1 MHGVALTASGKGTAN
16 NIQRMQ
22 DSSKLSELPGVDQGA
37 ERENM
42 RSKARFNSIRKNH
55 ELPGER
61 GGDKERKNTGQ

>member
-1 MHGVALTASGKGTAN
+1 
-16 NIQRMQ
+16 MQ
-22 DSSKLSELPGVDQGA
+22 DNSKLPELPGVYRGA

-61 GGDKERKNTGQ
+61 GDKERKNTGQ